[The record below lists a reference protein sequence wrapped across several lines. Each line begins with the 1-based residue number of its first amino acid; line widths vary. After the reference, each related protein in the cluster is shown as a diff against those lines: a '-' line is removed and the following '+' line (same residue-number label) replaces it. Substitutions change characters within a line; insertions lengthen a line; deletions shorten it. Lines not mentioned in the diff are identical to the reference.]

1 MKNLTKSLL
10 VTFLFLSIQNIVA
23 QISTHIYLNVPS
35 ENAEEFERLEMEYW
49 SKVAKKRIDAGK
61 MNGWGL
67 LKAVGIDNACCE
79 KLSSIGSIFKMLH

>member
-1 MKNLTKSLL
+1 MKNLTKLLL
-10 VTFLFLSIQNIVA
+10 VIFFFLSIQNIVA

-61 MNGWGL
+61 NEWMGST
-67 LKAVGIDNACCE
+67 K
-79 KLSSIGSIFKMLH
+79 SSRNR